1 MCTSEKRRP
10 PPALLCP
17 VLNRGEKERFFV
29 CPNKSSNAKK
39 INKKGK

>member
-1 MCTSEKRRP
+1 MCTSEKWHP
-10 PPALLCP
+10 LPAIPCP

-39 INKKGK
+39 INQKGK